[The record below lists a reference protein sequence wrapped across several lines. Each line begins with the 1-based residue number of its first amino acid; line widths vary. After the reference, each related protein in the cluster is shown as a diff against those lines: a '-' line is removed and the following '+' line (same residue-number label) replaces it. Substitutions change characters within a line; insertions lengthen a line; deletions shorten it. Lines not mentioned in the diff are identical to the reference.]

1 MKKLTASIFTVLL
14 GVVSV
19 NVADAAVASK
29 GYVDQEVGKANTA
42 IAAETSARTTAVSG
56 LQESIDAINNA
67 DTGILA
73 QSKGYTDGQI
83 TELRDDLTGA
93 TTDLSGLSSKVD
105 TNAENI
111 GKNTSAIGVLNGDVS
126 TAGSVA
132 KSIADA
138 LVDYSTTSEVE
149 SKISTATAN
158 MEVTTNKLSVESAEN
173 LTDEQWANVSL
184 YPSMDTATKM
194 IDYKIATNNDDI
206 TGAISD
212 VSNAK
217 VSIAQESANQAMIT
231 DAEGNVTTGQIATGM
246 IADANV
252 TEAKLEQNVQ
262 TALGLART
270 AKQNFNELTVA
281 EVAEA
286 GKAIVAVSETNGMV
300 TATVGEITGAGI
312 TDGTVLKADLDSGVQ
327 ASLDLADSALQSENV
342 NWLAKNLNVPTECS
356 DATNYCVLTYNNTGF
371 VWEVIARGTEG
382 DNAGK

>member
-19 NVADAAVASK
+19 NAADAADATK

-42 IAAETSARTTAVSG
+42 IAAETQARTTAIADEVTARNTAISTAVSAETSARTTAVSG
-56 LQESIDAINNA
+56 LQASIDAINNA

-73 QSKGYTDGQI
+73 QSKTYTD
-83 TELRDDLTGA
+83 TELDKLEQG
-93 TTDLSGLSSKVD
+93 LSGTTTNLTELSNKVD
-105 TNAENI
+105 TNTTE
-111 GKNTSAIGVLNGDVS
+111 IGVLKGDAS
-126 TAGSVA
+126 TEGSVA

-158 MEVTTNKLSVESAEN
+158 MEVTTNKVGADNFTQGSKKQYTSVAAAE
-173 LTDEQWANVSL
+173 
-184 YPSMDTATKM
+184 
-194 IDYKIATNNDDI
+194 KIAANAVAAGKAELGDLAVLDTVSSNEIDDDAVI
-206 TGAISD
+206 TS
-212 VSNAK
+212 K
-217 VSIAQESANQAMIT
+217 
-231 DAEGNVTTGQIATGM
+231 
-246 IADANV
+246 IADLNV
-252 TEAKLEQNVQ
+252 TEGKLEQNVQ

>member
-19 NVADAAVASK
+19 NAADAAVASK

-42 IAAETSARTTAVSG
+42 IAAETQARTTAIADEVTARNTAISTAVSAETSARTTAVSG
-56 LQESIDAINNA
+56 LQASIDAINNA

-73 QSKGYTDGQI
+73 QSKTYTD
-83 TELRDDLTGA
+83 TELDKLEQG
-93 TTDLSGLSSKVD
+93 LSGTTTNLTELSNKVD
-105 TNAENI
+105 TNTTE
-111 GKNTSAIGVLNGDVS
+111 IGVLKGDAS
-126 TAGSVA
+126 TEGSVA

-158 MEVTTNKLSVESAEN
+158 MEVTTNKVGADNFTQGSTTQYTSVAAAE
-173 LTDEQWANVSL
+173 
-184 YPSMDTATKM
+184 
-194 IDYKIATNNDDI
+194 KIAANAVAAGKAELGDLAVLDTVSSNEIDDDAVI
-206 TGAISD
+206 TS
-212 VSNAK
+212 K
-217 VSIAQESANQAMIT
+217 
-231 DAEGNVTTGQIATGM
+231 
-246 IADANV
+246 IADLNV
-252 TEAKLEQNVQ
+252 TEGKLEQNVQ